1 MKRDELNS
9 AIERL
14 ATSVAEAVGVE
25 LVEAELRGTGRHQLL
40 RITIDKPG
48 GVTHGDCENV
58 SRELSER
65 LDAED
70 PIPGTYNLEVSSPG
84 VERPLKKF
92 QDWER
97 FTGQK
102 AKVILKEPLEGNLKH
117 FDGVI
122 AGAARDANTLT
133 VQLGEDHAVT
143 FPFDLVKSAHLKFEW

>member
-9 AIERL
+9 SIERI
-14 ATSVAEAVGVE
+14 ATSVAEAAGLE

-48 GVTHGDCENV
+48 GVTHGDCELV
-58 SRELSER
+58 SREVGER

-70 PIPGTYNLEVSSPG
+70 PIPGTYSLEVTSPG
-84 VERPLKKF
+84 IERPLKKF

-97 FTGQK
+97 FTGKK

-117 FDGVI
+117 FDGII
-122 AGAARDANTLT
+122 AAAAADANTLT
-133 VQLGEDHAVT
+133 VEIAEGQPVT

>member
-1 MKRDELNS
+1 MKREELNS
-9 AIERL
+9 SLERI
-14 ATSVAEAVGVE
+14 ATSVAQAAGLE
-25 LVEAELRGTGRHQLL
+25 LVEAELRGSGRHQLL

-48 GVTHGDCENV
+48 GVTHGDCEVV
-58 SRELSER
+58 SREMGER

-70 PIPGTYNLEVSSPG
+70 PIPGAYSLEVTSPG

-102 AKVILKEPLEGNLKH
+102 ARVILKEPLEGNLKH

-122 AGAARDANTLT
+122 AGAAKEAST
-133 VQLGEDHAVT
+133 VTVEIAGGHPVT